1 MSIYSCEGYKASSH
15 TVTTTK
21 PVKRKICFE
30 KNQSEMNQLSLLD
43 EAEQSE
49 QVWHYLFQQ

>member
-49 QVWHYLFQQ
+49 QVWHYFFQQ